1 MLKTEI
7 RKVNPL
13 QPEQTIIKQ
22 AASIISN
29 GGLVAFPT
37 ETVYGLGAN
46 GLDDV
51 AARRIF
57 AAKGRP
63 ADNPLILHIAEQ
75 AEIRPLVKSVPAN
88 AVALMNAFWPGPL
101 TVVLERSELVPDAVT
116 GGLDTVAIR
125 LPRSLIAR
133 RLIQAAGVP
142 IAAPSAN
149 ASGRPSPTTAQAVW
163 FDLAGKLDM
172 ILDGGQCDVGL
183 ESTVVDCTTPVPTLL
198 RPGGIT
204 REMLLAVLGELE
216 LDRNLSDQ
224 TSAPRSPG
232 MKYTHYAPAAPMIL
246 IDALPPADTVKLL
259 LREVNLA
266 LAAGKRVG
274 AVTSVETAALLPET
288 VLVAVYGPR
297 GDKEQ
302 MAGNVYECLRR
313 FDKSPVDLIFGEAV
327 DEVGIGLAIMNR
339 LRKAAGYHIISG

>member
-1 MLKTEI
+1 
-7 RKVNPL
+7 
-13 QPEQTIIKQ
+13 
-22 AASIISN
+22 
-29 GGLVAFPT
+29 LVAFPT

-46 GLDDV
+46 GLDDI

-63 ADNPLILHIAEQ
+63 ADNPLILHIAHLE
-75 AEIRPLVKSVPAN
+75 EIRPLVKRVPAN
-88 AVALMNAFWPGPL
+88 AAALMNEFWPGPL
-101 TVVLERSELVPDAVT
+101 TVVLERNAIIPDAVT
-116 GGLDTVAIR
+116 AGLNTVAIR

-163 FDLAGKLDM
+163 FDLVGKVEM

-204 REMLLAVLGELE
+204 REMLISVLGELE
-216 LDRNLSDQ
+216 LDRNLSDHE
-224 TSAPRSPG
+224 SAPRSPG

-246 IDALPPADTVKLL
+246 IDATPANNVNLL
-259 LREVNLA
+259 LREINQA
-266 LAAGKRVG
+266 LTAGKRVG
-274 AVTSVETAALLPET
+274 AVVSAETAAVLPST
-288 VLVAVYGPR
+288 VITAVYGLR

-313 FDKSPVDLIFGEAV
+313 FDDSSVDVIFGEAV
-327 DEVGIGLAIMNR
+327 DEAGIGLAIMNR
-339 LRKAAGYHIISG
+339 LRKAAGYRIISV